1 VQRRHYGRNQSLFL
15 SLPGVGLLLPAV
27 EIAKRMVDRDD
38 RLSITVLVM
47 KCPPLDSKTK
57 EYIESVSASVSAH
70 IQFVD
75 LPSD

>member
-1 VQRRHYGRNQSLFL
+1 MKKSKLVFV
-15 SLPGVGLLLPAV
+15 SLPGVGLLVPAV

-38 RLSITVLVM
+38 RLSITVFVM
-47 KCPPLDSKTK
+47 KCPPLDSKIK
-57 EYIESVSASVSAH
+57 ECIESVSASVSAH